1 MALFF
6 FDTNDGEDRRIDEDG
21 TEFPSKDDAR
31 RAAISLLPSIA
42 CEEFPDA
49 NERLFEVNVRDEAGI
64 YLFRAS
70 LVLKSG
76 WL

>member
-6 FDTNDGEDRRIDEDG
+6 FDTSDGEDRRIDEDG
-21 TEFPSKDDAR
+21 TEFPCKDDAR
-31 RAAISLLPSIA
+31 RAAISLLPTLA
-42 CEEFPDA
+42 CEELPDT
-49 NERLFEVNVRDEAGI
+49 NEGSFEVNVRDEAGS

-70 LVLKSG
+70 LTLKAR